1 MSNSCLIHW
10 FEQLLFG
17 STSPS
22 PPPYPLK
29 KLILRMEAE
38 SVPWPHIIL
47 QGGLTAFPYQVHGDL
62 NSLIDHLEKEWLND
76 YRPRCKTKAV
86 AKFSNELQRLLA
98 IRDEVPRPALPE
110 PLREDDAIL
119 KNMLEGAG
127 YAAAATTPYTY
138 EFQSAKFWG
147 RVADRFI
154 HLRRLETLPSLPS
167 FSSSSTPSLHDQRL
181 RQLYDMT
188 CTARGQWLD
197 PLTLH
202 LVHHSEYVNAAHW
215 QTPRN
220 LEAFLHDRPSHPL
233 TRTVRALLKQ
243 TVDQL
248 LQGEPMTALPYPRLD
263 PLLHNI
269 RVIHESVEQ
278 VPHAQA
284 PPKLIDIFQRLLAL
298 CHRDALWEEVIP
310 AARESPDPFV
320 GTSLLYLTEKVRILE
335 QRLERD
341 EEWLRGPPPR
351 TCSENAMAGER
362 DRRQQQRWWWSAA
375 AEEEEER
382 ERCPTLQ
389 C

>member
-1 MSNSCLIHW
+1 MSNSCLIPW

-17 STSPS
+17 SNSPS
-22 PPPYPLK
+22 PPPNALK
-29 KLILRMEAE
+29 RLILSMEAE
-38 SVPWPHIIL
+38 SIPWPHIIL

-62 NSLIDHLEKEWLND
+62 NSLIDHLEKEWLRD
-76 YRPRCKTKAV
+76 YPPRCKTKAV

-98 IRDEVPRPALPE
+98 IRDEVPRPALPD

-119 KNMLEGAG
+119 KRMLEGGAT
-127 YAAAATTPYTY
+127 AACPY
-138 EFQSAKFWG
+138 EFQSATFWG

-154 HLRRLETLPSLPS
+154 HLRRLETLPAPLPS
-167 FSSSSTPSLHDQRL
+167 TTSSSFTDQRL

-188 CTARGQWLD
+188 CTARGQRQLD

-233 TRTVRALLKQ
+233 TRAVRALLKQ

-310 AARESPDPFV
+310 AARQSPDPFV
-320 GTSLLYLTEKVRILE
+320 GTSLLYLTAQVRILE

-341 EEWLRGPPPR
+341 EASLRWPPPR
-351 TCSENAMAGER
+351 TCSENASADGR
-362 DRRQQQRWWWSAA
+362 DRWRVA
-375 AEEEEER
+375 AEEEQ
-382 ERCPTLQ
+382 ERCRPPTLR